1 MCNSLLVFHCNYV
14 SRTVSEIFNV
24 KINNDVT
31 LKSEL
36 WVVQDHRKWYHS
48 KAWVRFP
55 ISHFQSSHDPILY
68 QFRDKARYWSKIA
81 IFFIPLGPSFNAAV
95 GLVLIEWCGYPTIK
109 SLMIRSP
116 TSTQYRSVTDR
127 QQMDRQHTDK
137 RTSCDSIICSMRR
150 LSAHPNPT

>member
-81 IFFIPLGPSFNAAV
+81 IFFHTPWA
-95 GLVLIEWCGYPTIK
+95 LIQRPRWFG
-109 SLMIRSP
+109 
-116 TSTQYRSVTDR
+116 VDR
-127 QQMDRQHTDK
+127 MVWLPDD
-137 RTSCDSIICSMRR
+137 
-150 LSAHPNPT
+150 